1 MALRSTIYKVDLH
14 ISDTERNYYN
24 SHALTVAQHP
34 SETAER
40 MMVRLVLFALY
51 AEEDLVFTKG
61 LSDIDEP
68 DIWVKDLTG
77 QIKLWIEVG
86 QPDEKRILK
95 ASSRSEQVVIC
106 AYSGQASKL
115 WWSGIQNKVERA
127 KNVRV
132 ISLPQP
138 SAKALGSWV
147 ERSMQLHVNIQE
159 GELLVS
165 CDKGQES
172 FGVEEFR
179 ASRSD
184 Y

>member
-14 ISDTERNYYN
+14 VSDSDRNYYN
-24 SHALTVAQHP
+24 THSLTVAQHP

-51 AEEDLVFTKG
+51 AQDELLFTKG
-61 LSDIDEP
+61 LSDVDEP

-77 QIKLWIEVG
+77 QIQLWLEMG

-95 ASSRSEQVVIC
+95 ASSKSDQVVIC
-106 AYSGQASKL
+106 AYAGQASKV
-115 WWSGIQNKVERA
+115 WWNGIKNKIERA

-132 ISLPQP
+132 ICLPQLVTK
-138 SAKALGSWV
+138 SFATWV
-147 ERSMQLHVNIQE
+147 ERSMQIHINIQE
-159 GELLVS
+159 GEILIS

-172 FGVEEFR
+172 FSVEPLN
-179 ASRSD
+179 
-184 Y
+184 

>member
-51 AEEDLVFTKG
+51 AQEDLVFTKG

-77 QIKLWIEVG
+77 QIKLWLEVG

-95 ASSRSEQVVIC
+95 ASSKSDQVVIC

-115 WWSGIQNKVERA
+115 WWSAIQSKVERA

-132 ISLPQP
+132 ITLPQP
-138 SAKALGSWV
+138 STKALGSWV
-147 ERSMQLHVNIQE
+147 ERGMQLHVNIQE

-165 CDKGQES
+165 CEKGQEN
-172 FGVEEFR
+172 FTVEEFR
-179 ASRSD
+179 ATRT
-184 Y
+184 